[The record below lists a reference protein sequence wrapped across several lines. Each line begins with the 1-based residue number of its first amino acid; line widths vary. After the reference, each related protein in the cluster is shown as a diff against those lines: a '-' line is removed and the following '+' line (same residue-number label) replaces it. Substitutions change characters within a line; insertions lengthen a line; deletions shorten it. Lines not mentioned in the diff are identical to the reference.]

1 MGKRLAAVGMTAAI
15 GLGGLGV
22 AALNPLGVAGA
33 QDGTTTEAPAAGT
46 AAGTG
51 AEHRDGPLARALDK
65 LVADG
70 TLTQAQADEVQAATK
85 AEAEAGRKERAANR
99 KDRRQQLLTTVADA
113 LGTTPEE
120 VTAGLKGGTSIAKQA
135 EAAGVERQVVD
146 DAVTKLLT
154 DRIDAAVADGH
165 LTEERAAK
173 AREHVDQAVDRIL
186 DADGTGGHGKGK
198 GTLRDRIGHRRGN

>member
-1 MGKRLAAVGMTAAI
+1 MGKRLAAVGMAAAI

-33 QDGTTTEAPAAGT
+33 QDGTATTEAP

-99 KDRRQQLLTTVADA
+99 KDRRQALLAAVADA
-113 LGTTPEE
+113 LGTTPEQ
-120 VTAGLKGGTSIAKQA
+120 VATGLKGGTSIAEQA

-154 DRIDAAVADGH
+154 ERIDAAEADGH

-186 DADGTGGHGKGK
+186 DADGTGRGHGT